1 MRDLV
6 REDSRVVHD
15 RIHLLR
21 NLFRVLDD
29 VSEGFCRVFPR
40 ENAEGRVR
48 ILNLF
53 VKGFRQ
59 LGDIVDRRAD
69 IADRGAHVSRRAV
82 KGSHHLS
89 SVVGEGGGENV

>member
-21 NLFRVLDD
+21 YFFRVLDD
-29 VSEGFCRVFPR
+29 VPEGFRRVFPR

-59 LGDIVDRRAD
+59 LGDIVDC
-69 IADRGAHVSRRAV
+69 
-82 KGSHHLS
+82 
-89 SVVGEGGGENV
+89 